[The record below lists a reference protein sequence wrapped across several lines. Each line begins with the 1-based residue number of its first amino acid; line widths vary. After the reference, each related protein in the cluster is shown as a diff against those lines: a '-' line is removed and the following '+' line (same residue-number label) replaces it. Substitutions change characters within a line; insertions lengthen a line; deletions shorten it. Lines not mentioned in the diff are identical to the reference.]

1 MSNMRPLELPNEIRK
16 EPFRLSEILFFD
28 AAKKMDNDWNILYGV
43 SWYLK
48 VRNNSWSEGE
58 ADFVVVSPQT
68 GIVIIEVKG
77 GQIGRDSDG
86 WYSVDRNLEVHRIKD
101 PANQAANCKHKILQ
115 YIKTNKIFQ
124 DRFISARH
132 MVCFPNASEKDYRC
146 LMELPRE
153 MILFSEDLSCLEQR
167 IYDFAKRDFYDQNT
181 SPLTRSECQRIVEI
195 LKPNFS
201 IPNRWFVQCKR
212 QDAIIEQLTEEQN
225 NIWELFDSNKRVSIN
240 GPAGSG
246 KTLLA
251 IKLAKK
257 VLNDGGNVLTLVPSV
272 NLKIYYE
279 ESLGMYDNF
288 SCSTSEPFC
297 SNEMMPPTIS
307 FIPDL
312 IIVDE
317 AQDLSD
323 ENWLCLYDRL
333 NVEKVD
339 RLLCVFDS
347 NQRLKKGVAGCPLEN
362 LIELNL
368 SKIIRNTKQIADF
381 SSMFYKNDR
390 NCKCIGPD
398 GVKVQYTIVD
408 NDNLGNE
415 ICKAITRYVNDEG
428 FDFADIVILFGTQA
442 GRTLKIKRN
451 PMGISFRKLKSFTGA
466 VYKQPIIATE
476 SVFWFRGLESKIV
489 ILCDIEKM
497 SVEHLDNI
505 CYVGASRA
513 RNILHVFASSETID
527 LLSRGCKH
535 TLPYSTDSDS
545 NTLGEQLRAKGV
557 DITKLCNE

>member
-1 MSNMRPLELPNEIRK
+1 MSNMRPLELPEEIRK

-28 AAKKMDNDWNILYGV
+28 AAKNMDNDWNVLYGV

-101 PANQAANCKHKILQ
+101 PTNQAANCKHKILQ
-115 YIKTNKIFQ
+115 YIKTNKDFQ

-132 MVCFPNASEKDYRC
+132 MVCFPNASEKDYRG

-153 MILFSEDLSCLEQR
+153 MIIFSEDLYCLEQR
-167 IYDFAKRDFYDQNT
+167 ILDFAKRDSYDQST
-181 SPLTRSECQRIVEI
+181 LPLSRLECQKIVEI

-212 QDAIIEQLTEEQN
+212 QDAIIKQLTEEQN
-225 NIWELFDSNKRVSIN
+225 SIWELFDSNKRVSIN
-240 GPAGSG
+240 GPAESG

-257 VLNDGGNVLTLVPSV
+257 VLDDGGRVLALVPSA

-288 SCSTSEPFC
+288 SCFTSERFY
-297 SNEMMPPTIS
+297 SNEVTPPIIPFT
-307 FIPDL
+307 PDL
-312 IIVDE
+312 LIVDE

-333 NVEKVD
+333 CVD
-339 RLLCVFDS
+339 KIDRFLCVFDS
-347 NQRLKKGVAGCPLEN
+347 NQRLRKGAVGCPLEN

-398 GVKVQYTIVD
+398 GANIQYTIVD
-408 NDNLGNE
+408 EDNLGNE
-415 ICKAITRYVNDEG
+415 ICKAITHYVNDEG
-428 FDFADIVILFGTQA
+428 FEFSDIVILFGTQA
-442 GRTLKIKRN
+442 GRTLKIKKN
-451 PMGISFRKLKSFTGA
+451 PMGISFRKLKSFTGS

-476 SVFWFRGLESKIV
+476 SVFGFRGLESKIV

-497 SVEHLDNI
+497 SVELLDNI

-513 RNILHVFASSETID
+513 RNILHIFASNETID
-527 LLSRGCKH
+527 LLASGQKH
-535 TLPYSTDSDS
+535 TL
-545 NTLGEQLRAKGV
+545 
-557 DITKLCNE
+557 